1 MKATKILST
10 GALAMALTLGGLSV
24 QGHADSQSNVKGD
37 AQKSMQGA
45 EHKCGSGNC
54 GAGNCGASK
63 PDDQKDKNAAQ
74 KQMKDKNATSKGASH
89 SCGASK
95 CG

>member
-24 QGHADSQSNVKGD
+24 QGHADSQTDVKGD

-54 GAGNCGASK
+54 GASK
-63 PDDQKDKNAAQ
+63 PDDQKDKTASD
-74 KQMKDKNATSKGASH
+74 KQENEKNAKSKGASH

>member
-1 MKATKILST
+1 MNAAKILST
-10 GALAMALTLGGLSV
+10 GALAVGLTLGGLSV
-24 QGHADSQSNVKGD
+24 QAGTDSHSNTKGD

-54 GAGNCGASK
+54 GSANCGASK
-63 PDDQKDKNAAQ
+63 PDEQTDKKAMEKQMQEKNAR
-74 KQMKDKNATSKGASH
+74 SKGASH
-89 SCGASK
+89 SCGAGQ

>member
-10 GALAMALTLGGLSV
+10 GALAMALTIGGLSV
-24 QGHADSQSNVKGD
+24 QGHADSQSNEKAD

-54 GAGNCGASK
+54 GASK
-63 PDDQKDKNAAQ
+63 SDDQKDKNAAQ

>member
-10 GALAMALTLGGLSV
+10 GALAVALTLGGLSV
-24 QGHADSQSNVKGD
+24 RGYAENQTNTQGD
-37 AQKSMQGA
+37 AHPSMQGA

-54 GAGNCGASK
+54 GASK
-63 PDDQKDKNAAQ
+63 TDDQKAKTASDKPAKDKNAS
-74 KQMKDKNATSKGASH
+74 DKGASH
-89 SCGASK
+89 SCGAAK

>member
-10 GALAMALTLGGLSV
+10 GALAVSLTLGGLSV
-24 QGHADSQSNVKGD
+24 QAHADSQSNVKGD

-54 GAGNCGASK
+54 GASK
-63 PDDQKDKNAAQ
+63 PDDQKDKNAAE
-74 KQMKDKNATSKGASH
+74 KQMRDKNATSKGASH

>member
-10 GALAMALTLGGLSV
+10 GALAVALTLGGLSV
-24 QGHADSQSNVKGD
+24 RGYAEDQTNMQGNTPE
-37 AQKSMQGA
+37 SMQGA

-54 GAGNCGASK
+54 GASK
-63 PDDQKDKNAAQ
+63 TDDQKAKTASEKPAQDKSA
-74 KQMKDKNATSKGASH
+74 KDKGESH
-89 SCGASK
+89 SCGAAK

>member
-10 GALAMALTLGGLSV
+10 SALAVALTLGGLSV
-24 QGHADSQSNVKGD
+24 RGHAENQTNMQGD
-37 AQKSMQGA
+37 IHKSMQGT

-54 GAGNCGASK
+54 GASKSDDRKAKAAS
-63 PDDQKDKNAAQ
+63 DQPAHDKNAG
-74 KQMKDKNATSKGASH
+74 DKGASH
-89 SCGASK
+89 SCGAAK

>member
-10 GALAMALTLGGLSV
+10 GALAVALTLGGLSV

-54 GAGNCGASK
+54 GASK
-63 PDDQKDKNAAQ
+63 PDDQKDKNAAE
-74 KQMKDKNATSKGASH
+74 KQMKDKNAKSKGASH

>member
-10 GALAMALTLGGLSV
+10 GALAVGLTLGGLSV
-24 QGHADSQSNVKGD
+24 QGYADSQPNAKGD
-37 AQKSMQGA
+37 AEKSMQGA

-54 GAGNCGASK
+54 GAGNCGAAK
-63 PDDQKDKNAAQ
+63 PEDQKDKTASD
-74 KQMKDKNATSKGASH
+74 KPGDDKNAKSKGASH
-89 SCGASK
+89 TCGASK

>member
-10 GALAMALTLGGLSV
+10 GALAAALTLGGLAV
-24 QGHADSQSNVKGD
+24 QGHADSQTNVKGD

-63 PDDQKDKNAAQ
+63 PDEQKEKTAAKKQIDDKEA
-74 KQMKDKNATSKGASH
+74 KSKGASH
-89 SCGASK
+89 SCGAAK

>member
-10 GALAMALTLGGLSV
+10 GALALSLTLGGLSI
-24 QGHADSQSNVKGD
+24 QGDAASQSSEKGD
-37 AQKSMQGA
+37 GRKTVQGA

-54 GAGNCGASK
+54 GAGNCGAVKTDDETEKTATEKQSK
-63 PDDQKDKNAAQ
+63 EKRVK
-74 KQMKDKNATSKGASH
+74 SKGASH
-89 SCGASK
+89 SCGAGT